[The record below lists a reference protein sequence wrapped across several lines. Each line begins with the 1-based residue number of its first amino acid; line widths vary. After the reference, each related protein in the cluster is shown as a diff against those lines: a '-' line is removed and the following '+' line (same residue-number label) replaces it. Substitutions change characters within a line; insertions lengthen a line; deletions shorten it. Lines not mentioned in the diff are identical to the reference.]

1 MVNEEEK
8 ELPIKDKSNEQ
19 NAFDEPLVA
28 TNLPSSIFDDAQRSI
43 KVSPNDSLVISQ
55 ISQNL

>member
-43 KVSPNDSLVISQ
+43 KVSPNDSLVIS
-55 ISQNL
+55 